1 MALNSNRSIPD
12 SSVIPVLGYA
22 DVTQAADW
30 LCRAFG
36 FTPRLRIGNHRVQ
49 LVYGNGAL
57 VVTEGTVGEGGS
69 VMVRV
74 ADADAHCEQ
83 ARQAGALIAR
93 EPETHVYGERQYT
106 AADPEGRLW
115 TFTQSV
121 ADVDPRD
128 WGGEPL

>member
-1 MALNSNRSIPD
+1 MALPQNRSIPD
-12 SSVIPVLGYA
+12 AAVMPVLGYA
-22 DVTQAADW
+22 NVREAADW

-36 FTPRLRIGNHRVQ
+36 FTPRLRIGEHRVQ
-49 LVYGNGAL
+49 LVYGSGAL
-57 VVTEGTVGEGGS
+57 VVTEGTVGEGAS

-83 ARQAGALIAR
+83 ARAAGALIAR
-93 EPETHVYGERQYT
+93 EPETQVYGERQYT

-121 ADVDPRD
+121 ADVDPQS
-128 WGGEPL
+128 WGGELV